1 MRVQSMKKR
10 VCVSLLILS
19 LAASIAAAASV
30 KDVNDDAQRHFRRG
44 DYGTAIELWT
54 SVIEAASSGTTTEGI
69 DLSTVY
75 FNRGLSYKKLFKWK
89 EASDDFSMVLGFYPN
104 DAEAL
109 YQRGGCYNMM
119 GLADKADADITK
131 ACELADTYCTA
142 KMLEDKQKR
151 TEKENR
157 YR

>member
-1 MRVQSMKKR
+1 M
-10 VCVSLLILS
+10 
-19 LAASIAAAASV
+19 AAAAGL
-30 KDVNDDAQRHFRRG
+30 KDVYDDAQRHFRRG
-44 DYGTAIELWT
+44 DYPAAIELWT
-54 SVIEAASSGTTTEGI
+54 SVIDAETSGATIEGI

-75 FNRGLSYKKLFKWK
+75 FNRGLSYKRLLKWK

-119 GLADKADADITK
+119 GLADKADADITR

-142 KMLEDKQKR
+142 KMLEDKQRR
-151 TEKENR
+151 TEKGNQ